1 MKKFALVTLAIA
13 SQAILSYAFLFQ
25 ADWLL
30 DLTGGNSVPIAIV
43 MCVSAAVCWL
53 TYDWAFKDCDTEILF
68 KICEVAVPCF
78 AVLLIGMQ
86 VNNEPVADGVLL
98 AGITMG
104 FIALITALA
113 ATAELVFRDRSSRT
127 PA

>member
-1 MKKFALVTLAIA
+1 MKKFAPVALAIA
-13 SQAILSYAFLFQ
+13 LQAGLSYVCLFQ

-30 DLTGGNSVPIAIV
+30 DLTGGNSVPIAIA
-43 MCVSAAVCWL
+43 MFVSAAVCWL
-53 TYDWAFKDCDTEILF
+53 IYDWAFKDCDTEILL
-68 KICEVAVPCF
+68 KICQVAVPCF

-86 VNNEPVADGVLL
+86 VNHEPVADDVWL

-104 FIALITALA
+104 FIALMTALA

-127 PA
+127 LT